1 MSHVKKEIRTEI
13 VIKASPAIVW
23 SVLTD
28 FEKYPS
34 WNPFIKWIKG
44 EAIEGSTITAR
55 IEPPNAS
62 GMTFKPV
69 VLKVNS
75 QKEFRWLGHLFIPG
89 LFDGEHI
96 FELYEN
102 SDGSTTSATVTL
114 GKRISRDFYVAYER
128 SLAGTLGTFSI
139 FYDLSRRFTL
149 RARTGEQS
157 AIDLIFTVPY
167 D

>member
-1 MSHVKKEIRTEI
+1 MSRIKKEIRTEL

-28 FEKYPS
+28 FAQYPS

-44 EAIEGSTITAR
+44 EAIEGLKITAC

-62 GMTFKPV
+62 GMTFKPLI
-69 VLKVNS
+69 LKVNP
-75 QKEFRWLGHLFIPG
+75 QKEFRWVGHLFIRG

-102 SDGSTTSATVTL
+102 SDGSTTFVQREEFKGLLVGLFTKMLDTNTMQGFEAMNRKLKKRAEALATL
-114 GKRISRDFYVAYER
+114 
-128 SLAGTLGTFSI
+128 
-139 FYDLSRRFTL
+139 
-149 RARTGEQS
+149 
-157 AIDLIFTVPY
+157 
-167 D
+167 

>member
-1 MSHVKKEIRTEI
+1 MTHQQHKVMSRIKKEIRTEL
-13 VIKASPAIVW
+13 VIKASPATVW

-28 FEKYPS
+28 FSQYPY

-44 EAIEGSTITAR
+44 EAIQGSKITAR

-62 GMTFKPV
+62 GMTFNPE
-69 VLKVNS
+69 VLRVIP

-102 SDGSTTSATVTL
+102 SDGSTTFVQREEFKGLLVGLFAKMLDTNTVQGFEAMNRKL
-114 GKRISRDFYVAYER
+114 KER
-128 SLAGTLGTFSI
+128 AEMM
-139 FYDLSRRFTL
+139 
-149 RARTGEQS
+149 ANK
-157 AIDLIFTVPY
+157 
-167 D
+167 

>member
-1 MSHVKKEIRTEI
+1 MSRIKKEIRTEL

-28 FEKYPS
+28 FKKYPS

-44 EAIEGSTITAR
+44 EAIEGSKITAL
-55 IEPPNAS
+55 IEPPGAA

-69 VLKVNS
+69 VLSIVP

-102 SDGSTTSATVTL
+102 SNGSTTFVQREEFKGLLVGLFTKMLDTNTMQGFEVMNRKLKERAEALATL
-114 GKRISRDFYVAYER
+114 
-128 SLAGTLGTFSI
+128 
-139 FYDLSRRFTL
+139 
-149 RARTGEQS
+149 
-157 AIDLIFTVPY
+157 
-167 D
+167 

>member
-1 MSHVKKEIRTEI
+1 MSRIKKEIRTEL
-13 VIKASPAIVW
+13 VMKASPAIVW

-44 EAIEGSTITAR
+44 EAIEGSIITAR

-62 GMTFKPV
+62 GMTFKPL
-69 VLKVNS
+69 VLKVNP

-102 SDGSTTSATVTL
+102 SDGSTTFVQREEFKGWLVGMFTKMLDTNTL
-114 GKRISRDFYVAYER
+114 QGFEAMNRKLKER
-128 SLAGTLGTFSI
+128 AEALAAL
-139 FYDLSRRFTL
+139 
-149 RARTGEQS
+149 
-157 AIDLIFTVPY
+157 
-167 D
+167 

>member
-1 MSHVKKEIRTEI
+1 MSRIKKEIRTEL

-69 VLKVNS
+69 LLSVKP

-102 SDGSTTSATVTL
+102 SDGSTTFVQREEFKGLLVGLFTKMLDTNTL
-114 GKRISRDFYVAYER
+114 QGFEAMNRNLKER
-128 SLAGTLGTFSI
+128 AEALAKK
-139 FYDLSRRFTL
+139 
-149 RARTGEQS
+149 
-157 AIDLIFTVPY
+157 
-167 D
+167 

>member
-1 MSHVKKEIRTEI
+1 MSRLKKEIRTEL
-13 VIKASPAIVW
+13 VIKASTTTVW

-28 FEKYPS
+28 FSQYPS

-44 EAIEGSTITAR
+44 EAIRGSTIVAR
-55 IEPPNAS
+55 IEPPGAS

-69 VLKVNS
+69 VLSVRP

-102 SDGSTTSATVTL
+102 SDGSTTFVQREEFKGLLVGLFAKMLDTNTKQGFEAMNRKL
-114 GKRISRDFYVAYER
+114 KER
-128 SLAGTLGTFSI
+128 AELMS
-139 FYDLSRRFTL
+139 
-149 RARTGEQS
+149 
-157 AIDLIFTVPY
+157 
-167 D
+167 